1 MTKRYFYSTNYQNQN
16 PYYHRRNN
24 RSQLGSTPATE
35 DIVKEKIPR
44 KNGHK
49 TATSGGVVKGSSN
62 PAASQAKNSVTI
74 LHEKYHNEKI
84 TYKELARVG
93 PDHKPSFKIAVKVR
107 GREFQGSGST
117 KRIAKMLACQDAL
130 LFLEPPPPSSPP
142 TPVNTLII
150 TEATDSPMMTSADDD
165 PTSIHSMRAPSE
177 LPNPSPSQ
185 PLPTLPQYLPLWLR
199 DPSLCVENGKSPIS
213 MLNELKPG
221 LQYEHSEA
229 GVCLFSKVMKFKTRV
244 IVDGVEFEGIGKSK
258 REAKTTVACSALIH
272 LYSKHSPI
280 PDVVVDSNSTP
291 DIRQFLSSIST
302 LSVEKSNS
310 IAQAVHDKLAEL
322 STLDA
327 NIVHEQSFKVFAGLV
342 LVRNEDFQS
351 CQVIA
356 ISSGTKFI
364 KGTEMNLRG
373 FCVNDSHAEII
384 CRRAFLF
391 YVYRD
396 LTRYL
401 AGNRS
406 QNIIVEKDPCGRG
419 LRLKD
424 EYSVHLYI
432 NTPPCGDARVFH
444 SSDNLKKDS
453 EPDRHPN
460 RLCRGQLRVK
470 IEAGEGTIPC
480 TNSDCLIQT
489 WDGVM
494 GGERLKT
501 MSCSDKLMR
510 WNILGLQG
518 SLLSHFIRPVYL
530 SSIVLGSSFNF
541 QHMKRAVF
549 ERLEP
554 KMKEY
559 PLTVPYKHH
568 LPLLGK
574 ATSVHLS
581 RGPSKSNNKSMNWIL
596 DEDIEFTNAMTGRQ
610 TSGLESRLCKA
621 YFFRSFLRLINDK
634 LPTWTGYD
642 EYYCSYV
649 EAKASAQEY
658 KEARKQFHEACK
670 DLGPWIGKPCEMDH
684 FENRDDFVA

>member
-1 MTKRYFYSTNYQNQN
+1 MTSIKTISMSNFIDNKRARGKKKT
-16 PYYHRRNN
+16 
-24 RSQLGSTPATE
+24 GSILATE
-35 DIVKEKIPR
+35 DIVKKKIPR
-44 KNGHK
+44 KNADSTTING
-49 TATSGGVVKGSSN
+49 KGNSN
-62 PAASQAKNSVTI
+62 QAANSQAKNSVTI

-84 TYKELARVG
+84 TYKELARFG

-130 LFLEPPPPSSPP
+130 IFLEPPPPNSSPAP
-142 TPVNTLII
+142 ANTLIN
-150 TEATDSPMMTSADDD
+150 TPMVTSTDEDPPCISPL
-165 PTSIHSMRAPSE
+165 PAPSE
-177 LPNPSPSQ
+177 LPTPSPSSQ
-185 PLPTLPQYLPLWLR
+185 PPPTLPQYLPLWLR

-229 GVCLFSKVMKFKTRV
+229 GVCLFSKVMQFKTKV

-258 REAKTTVACSALIH
+258 REAKTNVSCSALIY

-280 PDVVVDSNSTP
+280 PDVVVDSNNTP

-302 LSVEKSNS
+302 LSVEKSNF

-322 STLDA
+322 SALDTS
-327 NIVHEQSFKVFAGLV
+327 IVHEQSFKVFAGLV
-342 LVRNEDFQS
+342 LVRNEDFHS

-396 LTRYL
+396 LTRFL

-406 QNIIVEKDPCGRG
+406 QDIIVERDPCGRG

-480 TNSDCLIQT
+480 ANSDCFLQT

-518 SLLSHFIRPVYL
+518 SLLTHFIPPVYL

-554 KMKEY
+554 RMKEHS
-559 PLTVPYKHH
+559 LTEPYKHH
-568 LPLLGK
+568 LPMLGK

-596 DEDIEFTNAMTGRQ
+596 GEDIEVTNAMTGRQ

-621 YFFRSFLRLINDK
+621 YFFRSFLHLINNK
-634 LPTWTGYD
+634 LPTWTGFD

-670 DLGPWIGKPCEMDH
+670 ELGPWIGKPCEMDH
-684 FENRDDFVA
+684 FENRDDIVT